1 LLTKLILKM
10 SINKGINETQRV
22 PQAVAAGPLTEITD
36 SIRST
41 HKETVEMLSHIN
53 HTLSMYKLQISDLK
67 AQLND
72 IKQTMQSDNFK
83 LDNFNQVIMQELQH
97 IKESDAVMKSDIENI
112 KNIISKSLSQPTK
125 ATPTTA
131 PSTAEPTT
139 ATPTTATPTTATPTT
154 AEPTTA
160 PSTAEPTTA
169 TPTTAPSTAETMPTT
184 APSTAPSTATPT
196 TAPSTAETTTATPT
210 TAPSTAE
217 PTNLLNNEINN
228 TTTDSDLL
236 TQLTSEPQKVTVA
249 VPKAPRGRRPR
260 K

>member
-1 LLTKLILKM
+1 LLTELILKM

-41 HKETVEMLSHIN
+41 HKETVEMLSHVN

-67 AQLND
+67 SQLDD
-72 IKQTMQSDNFK
+72 IKQTMQSDTFKLDTFKLDTFK

-97 IKESDAVMKSDIENI
+97 IKESDTVMKSDIENI
-112 KNIISKSLSQPTK
+112 KNTISKLLSQPTTT
-125 ATPTTA
+125 TPTTA
-131 PSTAEPTT
+131 PSTAMPTT
-139 ATPTTATPTTATPTT
+139 APTTAMPTTAPTTAMPTTAMPTTAMPTTAPTT

-160 PSTAEPTTA
+160 PSTAEPTNK
-169 TPTTAPSTAETMPTT
+169 PSTDNL
-184 APSTAPSTATPT
+184 S
-196 TAPSTAETTTATPT
+196 
-210 TAPSTAE
+210 
-217 PTNLLNNEINN
+217 NLLNNEINN

>member
-41 HKETVEMLSHIN
+41 HKETVEMLSHVN

-67 AQLND
+67 SQLDD
-72 IKQTMQSDNFK
+72 IKQTMQSDTFKLDTFKLDTFK

-97 IKESDAVMKSDIENI
+97 IKESDAVIKSDIENI
-112 KNIISKSLSQPTK
+112 KNTISKSLSQPTTT
-125 ATPTTA
+125 TPSTSPSTAETTTAETTTA
-131 PSTAEPTT
+131 PSTAEPIT
-139 ATPTTATPTTATPTT
+139 ATPTNK
-154 AEPTTA
+154 
-160 PSTAEPTTA
+160 PSTDNL
-169 TPTTAPSTAETMPTT
+169 S
-184 APSTAPSTATPT
+184 
-196 TAPSTAETTTATPT
+196 
-210 TAPSTAE
+210 
-217 PTNLLNNEINN
+217 NLLNNEINN

>member
-1 LLTKLILKM
+1 
-10 SINKGINETQRV
+10 
-22 PQAVAAGPLTEITD
+22 
-36 SIRST
+36 
-41 HKETVEMLSHIN
+41 
-53 HTLSMYKLQISDLK
+53 MYKLQISDLK
-67 AQLND
+67 AQLDD

-112 KNIISKSLSQPTK
+112 KNIISKSLSQPTT

-131 PSTAEPTT
+131 PSTA
-139 ATPTTATPTTATPTT
+139 TPTTAEPTT

-169 TPTTAPSTAETMPTT
+169 PC
-184 APSTAPSTATPT
+184 

>member
-1 LLTKLILKM
+1 M

-41 HKETVEMLSHIN
+41 HKETVEMLSHVN

-67 AQLND
+67 SQLDD
-72 IKQTMQSDNFK
+72 IKQTMQSDTFKLDTFKLDTFK

-97 IKESDAVMKSDIENI
+97 IKESDAVIKSDIENI
-112 KNIISKSLSQPTK
+112 KNTISKSLSQPTTT
-125 ATPTTA
+125 TPSTSPSTAETTTAETTTA
-131 PSTAEPTT
+131 PSTAEPIT
-139 ATPTTATPTTATPTT
+139 ATPTNK
-154 AEPTTA
+154 
-160 PSTAEPTTA
+160 PSTDNL
-169 TPTTAPSTAETMPTT
+169 S
-184 APSTAPSTATPT
+184 
-196 TAPSTAETTTATPT
+196 
-210 TAPSTAE
+210 
-217 PTNLLNNEINN
+217 NLLNNEINN